1 MQQTHETFLHAVRR
15 LAIARHGL
23 TNDEVGKLEATKL
36 VYGAG
41 SQNGTR
47 GVCYYGAWEAKP
59 GDESQRHPFVEVCA
73 SGEES
78 VTQLAGTTL
87 HELAHVLA
95 GPASGHGPQWKLEAS
110 RLGLRRAQAAGQH
123 YVPADFTPDIRFSLF
138 YLTIPN
144 DGKPALSIGLSF
156 FGLPVSGRATAA
168 ACPLG
173 IGTRGGTSRGVGSG
187 SRLLKVVCPSGCG
200 YNVRVTRKWLTV
212 GAPICPTD
220 NVPMQEVVV
229 N

>member
-1 MQQTHETFLHAVRR
+1 MTTSQQTHEAFLHAVRR
-15 LAIARHGL
+15 LAVARHTL
-23 TNDEVGKLEATKL
+23 TDPERAKLESAKL

-41 SQNGTR
+41 ERNGTR
-47 GVCYYGAWEAKP
+47 GVCYYEAWEGKP
-59 GDESQRHPFVEVCA
+59 SERHPFVEVCA

-95 GPASGHGPQWKLEAS
+95 GAKSGHGPAWKLEAS
-110 RLGLRRAQAAGQH
+110 RLGLRHAIAAGQH
-123 YVPADFTPDIRFSLF
+123 YVPADFAQDIRFALF
-138 YLTIPN
+138 YLSIPT
-144 DGKPALSIGLSF
+144 DGRPALSTGLSF
-156 FGLPVSGRATAA
+156 FGLPITRRTNPA

-173 IGTRGGTSRGVGSG
+173 IGTRGGVSRGAGSG

-220 NVPMQEVVV
+220 NVPMVEVVI